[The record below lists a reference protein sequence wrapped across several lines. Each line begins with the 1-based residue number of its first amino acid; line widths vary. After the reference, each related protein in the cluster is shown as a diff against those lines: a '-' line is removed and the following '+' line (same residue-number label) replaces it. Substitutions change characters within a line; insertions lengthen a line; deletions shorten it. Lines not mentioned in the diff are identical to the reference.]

1 MIDNAYINPTD
12 GTSWSDYSDAGSSF
26 DGFDSGGF
34 DGF

>member
-1 MIDNAYINPTD
+1 MIDNANNNPTD
-12 GTSWSDYSDAGSSF
+12 GTSGSDYSDPRSCF

>member
-1 MIDNAYINPTD
+1 MIDKANNNPTD
-12 GTSWSDYSDAGSSF
+12 GTSGADYSDAGSSF